1 MAQFLLLCNNRL
13 ILPNNRLYPSRALH
27 ARVAH
32 EIGRR
37 IISSGY
43 AEGASLPRESELAE
57 QFGVSR
63 QAVREALKVLAAKGL
78 VASRRRTGTSV
89 LPRASWNLLDPDVLA
104 WHSPESIRKEFL
116 DDLVELR
123 RVIEPAAAALAA
135 RRVDPERLSRIKA
148 ALDGM
153 RANVDNEPQFLE
165 ADAEF
170 HAALLAASGNS
181 LFERLSTIIGP
192 VLDVSFKVQA
202 QENLAIQDRDRTTRG
217 CLRGD
222 CPRRPGNRPQYDGRN
237 RVDRQ
242 GHHRSRP
249 ARPRRPAGLLTCR
262 PCDRPYPCAGPVK
275 PPNWRGNAL
284 EFGEGLS

>member
-1 MAQFLLLCNNRL
+1 MA
-13 ILPNNRLYPSRALH
+13 H
-27 ARVAH
+27 DV
-32 EIGRR
+32 GRR
-37 IISSGY
+37 IISGDY

-89 LPRASWNLLDPDVLA
+89 LPRTSWNLLDPDVLA

-123 RVIEPAAAALAA
+123 RVIEPPAAALAA

-153 RANVDNEPQFLE
+153 RENVDNEPRFLE

-170 HAALLAASGNS
+170 HVALLAASGNS

-192 VLDVSFKVQA
+192 VLDMSFKVQA
-202 QENLAIQDRDRTTRG
+202 QESWRFKIGIEQHAAVYEAIA
-217 CLRGD
+217 RGD
-222 CPRRPGNRPQYDGRN
+222 PETAHDTMEEIVSTAEDTID
-237 RVDRQ
+237 RVL
-242 GHHRSRP
+242 RSRSG
-249 ARPRRPAGLLTCR
+249 RRT
-262 PCDRPYPCAGPVK
+262 Y
-275 PPNWRGNAL
+275 
-284 EFGEGLS
+284 

>member
-1 MAQFLLLCNNRL
+1 MCNNRL

-37 IISSGY
+37 IVSSDY
-43 AEGASLPRESELAE
+43 AEGASLPCESDLAE

-89 LPRASWNLLDPDVLA
+89 LPRMSWNLLDPDVLA

-153 RANVDNEPQFLE
+153 RDNADNASLFLI
-165 ADAEF
+165 ADADF
-170 HAALLAASGNS
+170 HEALLAASGNS
-181 LFERLSTIIGP
+181 LFERLSTIIVP
-192 VLDVSFKVQA
+192 VLEMSFKL
-202 QENLAIQDRDRTTRG
+202 LARANPSFEIALEQHSAVYEAIA
-217 CLRGD
+217 RGD
-222 CPRRPGNRPQYDGRN
+222 PETAYNTMEEIVSTAEDTIDRILGGR
-237 RVDRQ
+237 
-242 GHHRSRP
+242 GG
-249 ARPRRPAGLLTCR
+249 ARA
-262 PCDRPYPCAGPVK
+262 Y
-275 PPNWRGNAL
+275 
-284 EFGEGLS
+284 

>member
-1 MAQFLLLCNNRL
+1 M
-13 ILPNNRLYPSRALH
+13 H
-27 ARVAH
+27 ARLAH

-37 IISSGY
+37 IINGDY

-57 QFGVSR
+57 EFGVSR
-63 QAVREALKVLAAKGL
+63 QAVREALKVLGAKGL

-135 RRVDPERLSRIKA
+135 RRVDSERLARIKA

-153 RANVDNEPQFLE
+153 RANATNTMEFLE

-170 HAALLAASGNS
+170 HTALLTASGNS

-192 VLDVSFKVQA
+192 VLDIAFKLQA
-202 QENLAIQDRDRTTRG
+202 QETWRFKIAVEQHAAVYEAIARGDPETARDTMAEIVTTAQETIGRVVRDRSEPRG
-217 CLRGD
+217 R
-222 CPRRPGNRPQYDGRN
+222 
-237 RVDRQ
+237 
-242 GHHRSRP
+242 
-249 ARPRRPAGLLTCR
+249 
-262 PCDRPYPCAGPVK
+262 
-275 PPNWRGNAL
+275 
-284 EFGEGLS
+284 

>member
-1 MAQFLLLCNNRL
+1 M
-13 ILPNNRLYPSRALH
+13 ILPQKRLYPSRALH

-32 EIGRR
+32 DVGRR
-37 IISSGY
+37 IISGDY
-43 AEGASLPRESELAE
+43 AEGASLPCESELAE
-57 QFGVSR
+57 QFGVCR

-104 WHSPESIRKEFL
+104 WHSPECIRKEFL

-153 RANVDNEPQFLE
+153 RANAANTVEFLQ

-170 HAALLAASGNS
+170 HTSLLTASGNS

-192 VLDVSFKVQA
+192 VLEMAFKLQA
-202 QENLAIQDRDRTTRG
+202 QEIWRFKIAIEQHAAVYEAIARGDPKTAHDTMEEIVSTARETVSRIMRDRDR
-217 CLRGD
+217 
-222 CPRRPGNRPQYDGRN
+222 
-237 RVDRQ
+237 
-242 GHHRSRP
+242 P
-249 ARPRRPAGLLTCR
+249 AHPDL
-262 PCDRPYPCAGPVK
+262 
-275 PPNWRGNAL
+275 PPNA
-284 EFGEGLS
+284 

>member
-1 MAQFLLLCNNRL
+1 MIADRLWPVRLPTNNCL
-13 ILPNNRLYPSRALH
+13 ILPNKRLYPSRALH

-32 EIGRR
+32 DVGRR
-37 IISSGY
+37 IISGDY

-89 LPRASWNLLDPDVLA
+89 LPRTSWNLLDPDVLA

-123 RVIEPAAAALAA
+123 RVIEPPAAALAA

-153 RANVDNEPQFLE
+153 RENVDNEAQFLE

-170 HAALLAASGNS
+170 HVALLAASGNS

-202 QENLAIQDRDRTTRG
+202 RETWRFKIGIEQHAAVYEAIA
-217 CLRGD
+217 RGD
-222 CPRRPGNRPQYDGRN
+222 PETAHDTMEEIVSTAEDTID
-237 RVDRQ
+237 RVL
-242 GHHRSRP
+242 RSRSG
-249 ARPRRPAGLLTCR
+249 RRT
-262 PCDRPYPCAGPVK
+262 Y
-275 PPNWRGNAL
+275 
-284 EFGEGLS
+284 

>member
-1 MAQFLLLCNNRL
+1 MCNNRL
-13 ILPNNRLYPSRALH
+13 ILPNKRLYPSRALH

-37 IISSGY
+37 IVSSDY

-153 RANVDNEPQFLE
+153 RSNVDNKPEFLQ

-181 LFERLSTIIGP
+181 LLERLSTIIGP
-192 VLDVSFKVQA
+192 VLDMSFNLQAVEAWRFKISVEQHAAVYEAIARGAPETAHDTMEEIVSTA
-202 QENLAIQDRDRTTRG
+202 EDAIDRI
-217 CLRGD
+217 LRGRD
-222 CPRRPGNRPQYDGRN
+222 KE
-237 RVDRQ
+237 
-242 GHHRSRP
+242 RS
-249 ARPRRPAGLLTCR
+249 
-262 PCDRPYPCAGPVK
+262 
-275 PPNWRGNAL
+275 
-284 EFGEGLS
+284 